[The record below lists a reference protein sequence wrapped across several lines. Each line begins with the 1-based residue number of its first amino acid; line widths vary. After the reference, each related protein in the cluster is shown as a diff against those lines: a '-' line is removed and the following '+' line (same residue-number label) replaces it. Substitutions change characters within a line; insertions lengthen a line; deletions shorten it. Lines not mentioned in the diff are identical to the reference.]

1 MRGYDF
7 IHYQNIQVS
16 ESLWNAWSKL
26 TGNKYRNFEKHH
38 LLEPGMFE
46 FIAVPV
52 KKSTM
57 DGAELRA
64 MLQSRGRA
72 I

>member
-1 MRGYDF
+1 
-7 IHYQNIQVS
+7 
-16 ESLWNAWSKL
+16 
-26 TGNKYRNFEKHH
+26 
-38 LLEPGMFE
+38 MFD

-64 MLQSRGRA
+64 MLQSYARA
-72 I
+72 T